1 MQRIERKAIMKKL
14 LSRLSAVGGLMVV
27 VQLIFSSVAI
37 ASQPIIEADVVC
49 EEDSLYVTYT
59 ATAWEGWP
67 GNPDSRLNPAIEIY
81 VDGILVHTG
90 AFTDPNYAFSGSIPL
105 PAGLGVGD
113 TLPVMALA
121 AAPWGTGLP
130 GDNTAPGGSS
140 DSVTVTVPDDECGGT
155 DLGTGRF
162 TGGGNIRLPNSVR
175 VTRGLTIH
183 CDLLLSNNLQVNW
196 SGGNKFHMTEHI
208 ETVACSDDP
217 NIHQA
222 PPDAPLDTLIGIG
235 TGRYNGTG
243 ARQTWDGGHCS
254 CALGQGVHRV
264 HGRAG
269 GLPVS

>member
-105 PAGLGVGD
+105 PAGLGAGD

-140 DSVTVTVPDDECGGT
+140 DSVTVTVPDDECGGV

-162 TGGGNIRLPNSVR
+162 TG
-175 VTRGLTIH
+175 
-183 CDLLLSNNLQVNW
+183 
-196 SGGNKFHMTEHI
+196 GGNKFHMTEHI

-235 TGRYNGTG
+235 TGRYNGT
-243 ARQTWDGGHCS
+243 DGYTIEFTLVDYGEPGS
-254 CALGQGVHRV
+254 NNDRMSILIYETANPSNVALDHPLLQII
-264 HGRAG
+264 G
-269 GLPVS
+269 GNLQAHYDQPHK